1 MKIKPEE
8 VKYIA
13 KLAKLN
19 LSENE
24 ISQYTRE
31 FDDILEHF
39 AVIASY
45 DVEKVDVNV
54 FDEKQTS
61 SLREDDPTL
70 FGDQEKL
77 YQNTKTLKNGLIQ
90 VPKILE

>member
-13 KLAKLN
+13 KLAKLHLN
-19 LSENE
+19 DAE
-24 ISQYTRE
+24 INQYTRE

-45 DVEKVDVNV
+45 DVESVDVNV
-54 FDEKQTS
+54 LEEGQKAP
-61 SLREDDPTL
+61 LRKDQPVL

-77 YQNTKTLKNGLIQ
+77 YKNAKDLKNGLIQ

>member
-1 MKIKPEE
+1 MIIKPEE

-19 LSENE
+19 LNE
-24 ISQYTRE
+24 AEIYQYTRE

-45 DVEKVDVNV
+45 DVESVDVNV
-54 FDEKQTS
+54 LEEGQKAPLRKDHPVLFD
-61 SLREDDPTL
+61 
-70 FGDQEKL
+70 DQQKL
-77 YQNTKTLKNGLIQ
+77 YQNAKKLKNGLVQ